1 MITVASE
8 IMAVLCLAEDIN
20 DLKKRLG
27 SIIVAY
33 NYEGE
38 PVTAADLKADGA
50 MTLLLKDAIMPNIV
64 QQPDTFGNVEI
75 IPKDDFGD
83 LLNLVCNYPAFVI
96 H

>member
-1 MITVASE
+1 
-8 IMAVLCLAEDIN
+8 MANV
-20 DLKKRLG
+20 
-27 SIIVAY
+27 
-33 NYEGE
+33 
-38 PVTAADLKADGA
+38 
-50 MTLLLKDAIMPNIV
+50 V